1 MEHKVLHYSV
11 LPQEVLELL
20 RPAAEAEASLMIDS
34 TIGEGG
40 HSELF
45 LKNFPGLQL
54 IGLDRDNEILERTK
68 QRLAPFGNR
77 VTIFN
82 TWFDDFFTKPEMYES
97 VGHPTCILFDLGI
110 SIFHYEA
117 SGRGFSFNKD
127 EPLDMRLHKEEGITA
142 EFVVNTYGKDQ
153 LADVIYQFGEERYS
167 RRISAAICK
176 RRGTKAVQT
185 SADLA
190 DIIKG
195 SVPRD
200 YRYGRIHPATRTFQA
215 LRIEVNGELN
225 RIEQTL
231 DRAIELLKPGGR
243 IAVISFHSLEDR
255 IVKQTFKRLA
265 KGCICPP
272 EAPRCVCDGVAAVKL
287 LHKKPFRASE
297 EEIKINPASRSAK
310 LRGVEKLKIDKS
322 NS

>member
-1 MEHKVLHYSV
+1 MENKVLHYSV
-11 LPQEVLELL
+11 MPQEVLELL
-20 RPAAEAEASLMIDS
+20 RPAAELKSSLMIDC
-34 TIGEGG
+34 TLGEGG

-45 LKNFPGLQL
+45 LKTFPELQL
-54 IGLDRDNEILERTK
+54 VGLDRDNEILERTRY
-68 QRLAPFGNR
+68 RLAPFNNR
-77 VTIFN
+77 VTIIN
-82 TWFDDFFTKPEMYES
+82 TWFDDFFTKPDMYELS
-97 VGHPTCILFDLGI
+97 GQPTCILFDLGI

-127 EPLDMRLHKEEGITA
+127 EPLDMRLNNEEGITA

-153 LADVIYQFGEERYS
+153 LADVIYQYGEERYS

-195 SVPRD
+195 AVPRD

-265 KGCICPP
+265 KGCVCPP

-297 EEIKINPASRSAK
+297 EEITVNPASRSAK
-310 LRGVEKLKIDKS
+310 LRGVEKL
-322 NS
+322 

>member
-1 MEHKVLHYSV
+1 MDNNMENKVLHYSV
-11 LPQEVLELL
+11 MPQEVMKMLGPAVELENSLL
-20 RPAAEAEASLMIDS
+20 IDC
-34 TIGEGG
+34 TLGEGG

-45 LKNFPGLQL
+45 LKNFPNLQL
-54 IGLDRDNEILERTK
+54 VGLDRDSEIIKRAK
-68 QRLAPFGNR
+68 QRLAPFGDR

-82 TWFDDFFTKPEMYES
+82 TWFDDFFTKSEMYES
-97 VGHPTCILFDLGI
+97 VGKPTCILLDLGI

-127 EPLDMRLHKEEGITA
+127 EPLDMRLNNEEGISA
-142 EFVVNTYGKDQ
+142 EFVVNTYGKEQ
-153 LADVIYQFGEERYS
+153 LADVIYQYGEERYS

-195 SVPRD
+195 AVPRD

-215 LRIEVNGELN
+215 LRIEVNGELD

-231 DRAIELLKPGGR
+231 DRAIELLRPGGR

-255 IVKQTFKRLA
+255 RVKQAFKRLA
-265 KGCICPP
+265 KGCVCPP
-272 EAPRCVCDGVAAVKL
+272 EAPRCVCDGVPTVKL
-287 LHKKPFRASE
+287 LHKKPFRAADE
-297 EEIKINPASRSAK
+297 ETKINPASRSAK
-310 LRGVEKLKIDKS
+310 LRVVEKI
-322 NS
+322 